1 MKKLLSLVVVGLMC
15 ASAAHLVAQT
25 VEISGKWEFTQD
37 FGGQTVT
44 RIYTIEQTGE
54 KLIVKRTNKDGEEV
68 KAEGTIKGNK
78 VEWSEVG
85 NINGS
90 ELTIVTTGTVE
101 GDKMSGD
108 MDFGGQAAFS
118 WTAVKKS

>member
-1 MKKLLSLVVVGLMC
+1 MKRLLSLVVIGLMW
-15 ASAAHLVAQT
+15 AAAAPLVAQT
-25 VEISGKWEFTQD
+25 VDISGKWEFTQD
-37 FGGQTVT
+37 FGSQTVT
-44 RIYTIEQTGE
+44 KIYTIEQTGE
-54 KLIVKRTNKDGEEV
+54 KLVIKRTNKDGQEV

-85 NINGS
+85 NINGN

-108 MDFGGQAAFS
+108 VDFGGQAEFS

>member
-1 MKKLLSLVVVGLMC
+1 MKKLFSMVVIGLMC
-15 ASAAHLVAQT
+15 AAAATLIAQT
-25 VEISGKWEFTQD
+25 VDISGKWEFTQD
-37 FGGQTVT
+37 LGNQTIT

-54 KLIVKRTNKDGEEV
+54 KLVVKRTNKDGQEV

-85 NINGS
+85 SINGG

-108 MDFGGQAAFS
+108 LDVGGQAEFS